1 MAGADAALRNLEIA
15 GEATKRVPLDFR
27 VSNPGIEWRKVAGL
41 RDIHVHECASI
52 MLGIIWDVIQNKL
65 PDLCERLT
73 KISGTPS
80 ESQFED

>member
-1 MAGADAALRNLEIA
+1 
-15 GEATKRVPLDFR
+15 
-27 VSNPGIEWRKVAGL
+27 
-41 RDIHVHECASI
+41 